1 MRLTIMYVRMF
12 CNVSKNNEQIVP
24 SPWYTMTFSVEV
36 SKATPEKLLLP
47 IPMINCFKRFHNTS
61 LIIYSYHLL
70 LTFNSIVFYILTFV
84 LLSKM
89 GKKQKRETENITDKQ
104 AANRNRI

>member
-1 MRLTIMYVRMF
+1 MF
-12 CNVSKNNEQIVP
+12 CNVSKNNEQTVP
-24 SPWYTMTFSVEV
+24 SPWYAMTFSVEV

-47 IPMINCFKRFHNTS
+47 IPMINCFKGFHNTS
-61 LIIYSYHLL
+61 LVLYSYHLL

-84 LLSKM
+84 LLSEK